1 MSAACSASMRWPSA
15 ALAWFSRSRSSGTR
29 LLYLFPRPAVAA
41 VLTANA
47 VFVVFGRLS
56 WSVAAVTGWLIALA
70 ACPLVLPRR
79 AAVLAVAPTEGAV
92 LLGMA
97 DLRRNLTPSD
107 APAAEALAVSAPWG
121 AGQRLRRRR
130 T

>member
-79 AAVLAVAPTEGAV
+79 AAMLAAALTECAV
-92 LLGMA
+92 LLGGA
-97 DLRRNLTPSD
+97 DLWRNV
-107 APAAEALAVSAPWG
+107 APRGASAAG
-121 AGQRLRRRR
+121 ARARGGA
-130 T
+130 